1 MTAPSTGAP
10 QLITALEE
18 LRAALASVELP
29 LELPGVEAQRA
40 ARREMLGQL
49 EDYVLPRLRQI
60 EAPLLAVVGGSTG
73 AGKSTLVNS
82 VVGRRVTEPGVL
94 RPTTRSP
101 VLAFNPADRAW
112 FDDTRILPEL
122 ARSTTASTDPKALQL
137 VPVDTV
143 PAGLAILDA
152 PDIDSVEVRN
162 RTLATQLLAAA
173 DLWLFVTSAAR
184 YADQVPWEFLRAA
197 AERSAAVAIV
207 LDRIPPGAEKEVATH
222 LQEMLQERGLERSP
236 LFTVEEGPVVDSGL

>member
-82 VVGRRVTEPGVL
+82 VIGRRVTEPGVL

-101 VLAFNPADRAW
+101 VLVFSPEDRDW
-112 FDDTRILPEL
+112 FDGTRILPDL
-122 ARSTTASTDPKALQL
+122 ARTTAASTDPRALQL
-137 VPVDTV
+137 VAE
-143 PAGLAILDA
+143 PAIPQGLAR
-152 PDIDSVEVRN
+152 SE
-162 RTLATQLLAAA
+162 
-173 DLWLFVTSAAR
+173 
-184 YADQVPWEFLRAA
+184 
-197 AERSAAVAIV
+197 ERRV
-207 LDRIPPGAEKEVATH
+207 GKEC
-222 LQEMLQERGLERSP
+222 RSR
-236 LFTVEEGPVVDSGL
+236 